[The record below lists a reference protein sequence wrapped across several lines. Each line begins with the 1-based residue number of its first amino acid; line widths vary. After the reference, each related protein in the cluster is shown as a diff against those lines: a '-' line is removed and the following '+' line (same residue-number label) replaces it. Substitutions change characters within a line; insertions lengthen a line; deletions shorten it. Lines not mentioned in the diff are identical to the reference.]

1 MACVFQGAPGLHRCA
16 APPSA
21 SLTPMRPIFPVGL
34 LLCVTAQQACQR
46 DEATAP
52 QGIPFGPS
60 ARVVDAGRSN
70 IAFSSNRDGNFE
82 IYVMA
87 ADGSAPTRLT
97 NSPGSDLEPTWSPDG
112 QRIAFTSI
120 RGGIFEIHIMGADG
134 SAPTVVWSGGGDA
147 LEPSWSP
154 DGGRI
159 AFASN
164 RTRNGFAINLMNVD
178 GSGLT
183 QLTNDHDDFP
193 SWSPDGRAIAFAS
206 LRDGNHWEIFVM
218 NADGSALRRLTSG
231 PSSDVGPS
239 WSPDGAEIA
248 FSSDRDGN
256 FEIYVMHA
264 DESAPTRLPSSP
276 GADVPPTRSPDG
288 QLIAFTSERDGNQEI
303 YVMNADGSAQTRVT
317 NNPALDFNPVWS
329 PAVNHSRA
337 PAFVTF
343 RTQPPEVVDANAGIS
358 PPVQVA
364 VTDGSGTP
372 VSGGQV
378 NLELGSSPSAAT
390 LSGTTK
396 VKVVEGV
403 ATFDDLRIDQPGRG
417 YTLVARTGSMS
428 DASGPFTVAGP
439 AVRVVFVTQPPATVA
454 AATGMAPGV
463 RIAIQDALGTTVP
476 GGTHVVTVALAANT
490 TGATLSGTTTVEAVH
505 GVATFNFL
513 SIDRP
518 GTYTLSAAAAGLTG
532 ATSSQIAVHLTF
544 SRVNTGMHTCAITN
558 RDKAYCWGFPQFG
571 TLGDGGTA
579 PHSTPVAVAG
589 GLSFVGISTGAR
601 HSCGL
606 APGGAAYCWG
616 HNIQGGLGDAT
627 TSDRT
632 SPVPV
637 SGGLT
642 FRTVSAGE
650 EFSCGVTTSGGAF
663 CWGDNFPRQLGA
675 GTNTGP
681 PARERGPPCPP

>member
-164 RTRNGFAINLMNVD
+164 RTRNGFAISVMNVD

-193 SWSPDGRAIAFAS
+193 SWSPDGQAIAFARP
-206 LRDGNHWEIFVM
+206 RDLYYWDLLVM

-231 PSSDVGPS
+231 PSSDLQPS

-264 DESAPTRLPSSP
+264 DGSAPTRLTSSP
-276 GADVPPTRSPDG
+276 GADVQPTWSPDG

-372 VSGGQV
+372 ASGGQV
-378 NLELGSSPSAAT
+378 NLELGSSPS
-390 LSGTTK
+390 
-396 VKVVEGV
+396 
-403 ATFDDLRIDQPGRG
+403 
-417 YTLVARTGSMS
+417 
-428 DASGPFTVAGP
+428 
-439 AVRVVFVTQPPATVA
+439 
-454 AATGMAPGV
+454 
-463 RIAIQDALGTTVP
+463 
-476 GGTHVVTVALAANT
+476 
-490 TGATLSGTTTVEAVH
+490 GATLSGTTTVEAVH